1 MVGKAQLCVPSQK
14 DVENERLVNRIK
26 DHSRLVFLSLL
37 EIFQMQSDLRP
48 ANIARKRQR
57 NKQTSD
63 ISDIS
68 VSMNVDISIS
78 RDVSQTAQISLG
90 IYFVTIS
97 NRSQHLSNGRQF
109 SSVKTYHNSING
121 PYSTYPY
128 LNYYRES

>member
-37 EIFQMQSDLRP
+37 EIFQTQSDLRQ

-68 VSMNVDISIS
+68 VSMNTDISAS
-78 RDVSQTAQISLG
+78 RDVSQTVQISLG
-90 IYFVTIS
+90 IYFITIS
-97 NRSQHLSNGRQF
+97 NRR
-109 SSVKTYHNSING
+109 
-121 PYSTYPY
+121 
-128 LNYYRES
+128 